1 MNERRVTD
9 AQLAVALRAHLP
21 ARAQPGLRERIV
33 EAVGTT
39 SQQRPLPS
47 FLGALSDA
55 DPIARRR
62 SLLVAA
68 ALLIALAVASIA
80 GTGALRLLQADP
92 APDLTQ
98 QRPNDVPAI
107 VQPDVTPDLTLE
119 RPDDVPAFVLS
130 VYDRL
135 PTLPPMAI
143 TTLED
148 GSIKGRIYIHRSG
161 AVRFE
166 RYAALDAT
174 EPDTYK
180 ILSLVGRGEVIS
192 VGSERVW
199 TEQFWDD
206 PIGEDPRVFLLAET
220 VAPILN
226 SGEGCAMTRAGEGG
240 NPAAGWTYI
249 GLEYVA
255 GRPAHHVACIAGDLW
270 IDAETALVLR
280 SRAPAQ
286 DEANQTIPG
295 RFNTIEAT
303 DIEFGEQPASLFDIV
318 QPEGVARI
326 TPEQECALDP
336 YCSATPAPLLT
347 AAPGATPAAIPPPP
361 ATRASNGWVAFM
373 RYSSMNSGSP
383 GEIYLVRE
391 GVEPRRIVGANADN
405 GRMLCPRFSPD
416 GTRLAYGEGT
426 GPSGPERLERPQRA
440 VVIIN
445 LDRDGSRIGSE
456 TRIPVVGTG
465 TVPCPEWS
473 PDGRR
478 IAFQSFAPFDEGALS
493 IATLGVSPP
502 SIDTVAVPGGYF
514 AFKWSPDGSV
524 IAVSPPSGV
533 ALIDTHSLE
542 SRILRK
548 GDYFGPLAWSPDGS
562 RLIVSTLHSL
572 RVVRID
578 GTASDIDLGAGSS
591 PSWSPNGDLIAYTG
605 SKGAPD
611 ERLVL
616 VRPDGSGARTIP
628 VSYPP
633 VIWSPDGR
641 RLLYLGTD
649 GDGEFSVTSIA
660 VSGDSAPVVLTAPSM
675 DLYAASSGDLSWQPV
690 YP

>member
-1 MNERRVTD
+1 MKERRVTD
-9 AQLAVALRAHLP
+9 AQLAAALRAHLP
-21 ARAQPGLRERIV
+21 ARAQPGLRERIT
-33 EAVGTT
+33 EAAGTT

-47 FLGALSDA
+47 FLGALTDA
-55 DPIARRR
+55 NPIARRR

-68 ALLIALAVASIA
+68 ALLIALAIASIA
-80 GTGALRLLQADP
+80 GAGALGLLQPDP
-92 APDLTQ
+92 APELS
-98 QRPNDVPAI
+98 
-107 VQPDVTPDLTLE
+107 LE
-119 RPDDVPAFVLS
+119 RPDDIPAFVLS

-135 PTLPPMAI
+135 PALSPVAI

-148 GSIKGRIYIHRSG
+148 GSTKGRIYIHRSG

-174 EPDTYK
+174 EPETYR
-180 ILSLVGRGEVIS
+180 ILSGSGLGELKI
-192 VGSERVW
+192 VGSEPVW
-199 TEQFWDD
+199 TEQQGA
-206 PIGEDPRVFLLAET
+206 ISEDPRVFLLAET

-226 SGEGCAMTRAGEGG
+226 SGEGCAMTRGGESVTS
-240 NPAAGWTYI
+240 AAGWTYV

-286 DEANQTIPG
+286 DQANQTIPG
-295 RFNTIEAT
+295 RFNTIEVT
-303 DIEFGEQPASLFDIV
+303 DIEFGEQPATLFDIV

-336 YCSATPAPLLT
+336 YCSATPEPLLT
-347 AAPGATPAAIPPPP
+347 APPGSTPDALPPRPQP
-361 ATRASNGWVAFM
+361 TTRASNGWVAFM
-373 RYSSMNSGSP
+373 RYSGMASGSP

-391 GVEPRRIVGANADN
+391 GVEPRRIVASSADN
-405 GRMLCPRFSPD
+405 GRLVCPRFSPD

-426 GPSGPERLERPQRA
+426 GPAGPERFERPKRA

-445 LDRDGSRIGSE
+445 VDRDGSRIGSE
-456 TRIPVVGTG
+456 TRIPVIGTG

-478 IAFQSFAPFDEGALS
+478 IAFPALAPLDEGALS
-493 IATLGVSPP
+493 IATLGDSPP
-502 SIDTVAVPGGYF
+502 SIVTVAVPGGF
-514 AFKWSPDGSV
+514 SAFKWSPDGSV
-524 IAVSPPSGV
+524 LAVDASGIT
-533 ALIDTHSLE
+533 LIDTNTLE

-548 GDYFGPLAWSPDGS
+548 GDFGDPAWSPDGS
-562 RLIVSTLHSL
+562 RLVVTTRQSVRI
-572 RVVRID
+572 VRID
-578 GTASDIDLGAGSS
+578 GTASDIDLGAGSD
-591 PSWSPNGDLIAYTG
+591 PTWSPRGDLIAYTG
-605 SKGAPD
+605 SMGASD
-611 ERLVL
+611 AHVVV
-616 VRPDGSGARTIP
+616 VRPDGSSARVVR

-633 VIWSPDGR
+633 VMWSPDGR

-649 GDGEFSVTSIA
+649 DGGEFAVTSVP
-660 VSGDSAPVVLTAPSM
+660 VSGDSTPVELTAPSM
-675 DLYAASSGDLSWQPV
+675 DLYAASAGDLSWQPV